1 MKKETRLKLVLTI
14 LHIFGWGWLLMCG
27 ILFFGMPPGI
37 LLFGMPPTGDDTA
50 RDIGQIFGFLFI
62 GAPGF
67 AAIYWAFWK
76 PKKTS

>member
-27 ILFFGMPPGI
+27 ILF
-37 LLFGMPPTGDDTA
+37 LGMPPTGDDTA
-50 RDIGQIFGFLFI
+50 RGIWQIIGFLFI

>member
-27 ILFFGMPPGI
+27 ILFFGMPP
-37 LLFGMPPTGDDTA
+37 LDDTG
-50 RDIGQIFGFLFI
+50 RGIWQIIGFLFI

>member
-27 ILFFGMPPGI
+27 IQFLS
-37 LLFGMPPTGDDTA
+37 LPPTGDNTA
-50 RDIGQIFGFLFI
+50 RGIGQIFGFLFI

>member
-27 ILFFGMPPGI
+27 ILFFGMSP
-37 LLFGMPPTGDDTA
+37 LDDTG
-50 RDIGQIFGFLFI
+50 RIWQIIGFLFI